1 MMSLDEMLVYQM
13 VSGTKCFKKKDVH
26 VNMSFSLTISVLP
39 LLSQELIPTSLLKLN
54 TDNAARAVKMF
65 ATIQR
70 YMGETGEA
78 LTQQQRLET
87 IQKLLH
93 QVTCPVWS

>member
-1 MMSLDEMLVYQM
+1 MGSA
-13 VSGTKCFKKKDVH
+13 
-26 VNMSFSLTISVLP
+26 
-39 LLSQELIPTSLLKLN
+39 LLLLLQELIPTSLLKLN

-78 LTQQQRLET
+78 LTPQQRLET

-93 QVTCPVWS
+93 QVSCQVSHNGERFPTIGPAHGSHRTRTVDALHPI